1 MGDKNHMHDSLSHEL
16 DAALAKYAA
25 VEPRPGLEN
34 RILASLRVERARVP
48 DRAWWRLIL
57 RVALAAMV
65 LVALTLVWRAIKPGQ
80 VVEEHHPSTTLQSPA
95 PSRTQIAASRE
106 VAPQKPHHPVRRPT
120 GDRAHVLVVAA
131 APPKLDQFPSPQPLN
146 EQEKILADY
155 VTEHHKQAVLLAR
168 VRMAELKQD
177 LAEEMGDASA
187 SSDDTLSEPR
197 LASQQT
203 DR

>member
-1 MGDKNHMHDSLSHEL
+1 MSDKKHMHDPLSDDL

-48 DRAWWRLIL
+48 DRARWRWS
-57 RVALAAMV
+57 VAA
-65 LVALTLVWRAIKPGQ
+65 ALTAVAVVAVAVSWKSIKPGQ
-80 VVEEHHPSTTLQSPA
+80 VVEEHHPSTTLQSP
-95 PSRTQIAASRE
+95 PQSGIQIAASRE
-106 VAPQKPHHPVRRPT
+106 VALQKPHHPVRRPT
-120 GDRAHVLVVAA
+120 GDRANVLAVAA
-131 APPKLDQFPSPQPLN
+131 ASPKLDQFPSPRPLN

-155 VTEHHKQAVLLAR
+155 VTEHHQQAALLAR

-187 SSDDTLSEPR
+187 SGDGTLSEP
-197 LASQQT
+197 LSSQQT
-203 DR
+203 ER